1 VYPSHGAP
9 QDFLAFVAQVEELGF
24 AHLWVVEDCFL
35 TGGLT
40 LAASALAITDTL
52 KIGVGLMP
60 VPMRNPALAA
70 MEIATLAGAHPGRF
84 TPTFGHGVS
93 SWMRQIG
100 AAPKNRLAAL
110 EETVQAVRALL
121 DGQMVTRQGTY
132 INLDQVAL
140 ERPPTVAPSLLIGST
155 GPIGLQLAGRVADG
169 VLLPEGCGPG
179 FVRWAI
185 EQMSAHAQLPDTA
198 RAGRR
203 CVLYSWLALDDS
215 PERALSWLL
224 PALEKWAAS
233 PLYRYPRAL
242 AGLEKH
248 PADGAPPL
256 EGNALAELAGRAT
269 VCGDPATCAGAIAA
283 LHAAGADEIMLVPQ
297 GPDGLSQLKAFVEHV
312 VPLLEVH

>member
-1 VYPSHGAP
+1 VYPARGAP
-9 QDFLAFVAQVEELGF
+9 EDFLAFAAQVEELGF

-40 LAASALAITDTL
+40 LAASALAITETL
-52 KIGVGLMP
+52 NVGVGLMP
-60 VPMRNPALAA
+60 VPMRNPAAAA

-84 TPTFGHGVS
+84 TATFGHGVA

-110 EETVQAVRALL
+110 EETVQVVRLL
-121 DGQMVTRQGTY
+121 LAGQTVTRHDTY
-132 INLDQVAL
+132 VNLDRVTL
-140 ERPPTVAPSLLIGST
+140 ELPPSVAPSVLIGST

-169 VLLPEGCGPG
+169 ALLPEGCGPE

-185 EQMSAHAQLPDTA
+185 EQMTAHAERPDTA
-198 RAGRR
+198 TAGRH

-224 PALEKWAAS
+224 PALEKWATS
-233 PLYRYPRAL
+233 PHYPHPRAL
-242 AGLEKH
+242 AGLDTL
-248 PADGAPPL
+248 PADGAGQL
-256 EGNALAELAGRAT
+256 ERNTLAELAARSA

-283 LHAAGADEIMLVPQ
+283 LHDAGADEIMLVPQ
-297 GPDGLSQLKAFVEHV
+297 GPDGPSQLSAFVERV
-312 VPLLEVH
+312 VPLLELH